1 MGQVQSEQ
9 MSFQSVTEDVY
20 KAILMSVGSWFHH
33 CGTRSANQWDSVEFS
48 CGRPPGREG
57 PPCCL
62 AHAGRGGRA
71 GVSGFAHVLDEL
83 PRSSVVGDDLGRVRA
98 SRLLS
103 CG

>member
-9 MSFQSVTEDVY
+9 MSFQSLTDDVY
-20 KAILMSVGSWFHH
+20 EAILM
-33 CGTRSANQWDSVEFS
+33 SANQWDSDEFS
-48 CGRPPGREG
+48 CVRPPGSEG
-57 PPCCL
+57 PPCRL

-83 PRSSVVGDDLGRVRA
+83 PRTSVVGDNLGRVRA